1 MQESSYVL
9 MFLTWIKNVFKS
21 SAIYKII
28 SDIMEKIS
36 KVYGESRFKKLLC
49 GKGDIEDY
57 SESSWFYKIIK
68 TVLKPVF
75 FVLKK
80 AADFSEKSF
89 FFETFRSFCRK
100 SLIID
105 NVFDIPFVCFLIFVV
120 PHDMWNNMYALLAA
134 FVIFFMAAFKRAQS
148 RDENIKVWLLVFM
161 FFMCCAFACV
171 TSYGRSDSIRV
182 FMFFVSAFVLCVGIY
197 MYISDKEKLD
207 KFIKWMFA
215 AVFVTA
221 VIAFVQR
228 AMGIEADELLADMEL
243 NAGMPGRA
251 FSTMGNPNNYAE
263 FLMLFLPFAFAYAVT
278 RKNVLLRV
286 CLMGGVMV
294 SIGALILTY
303 SRSGWIAFAF
313 ALVVYVMLYNKKLLP
328 VLVILAIAAVPFL
341 PQSVLNRILTIG
353 NMKDT
358 SSAYRINIW
367 TGCLKMI
374 KDYWITGVGLGSAGF
389 MTIYPKYSIVNSATA
404 PHSHM
409 QFMEMLLELGIVG
422 FLVYVCFIFVI
433 LRRTFKYSHCS
444 DSLIKNSVIAAAS
457 AMSGIILIGFFEY
470 CWFYPRVMFAFFVCV
485 GVGMAAVRLAKSE
498 RNEKDEKNG
507 IQQ

>member
-1 MQESSYVL
+1 
-9 MFLTWIKNVFKS
+9 
-21 SAIYKII
+21 
-28 SDIMEKIS
+28 
-36 KVYGESRFKKLLC
+36 
-49 GKGDIEDY
+49 
-57 SESSWFYKIIK
+57 
-68 TVLKPVF
+68 
-75 FVLKK
+75 
-80 AADFSEKSF
+80 
-89 FFETFRSFCRK
+89 
-100 SLIID
+100 
-105 NVFDIPFVCFLIFVV
+105 
-120 PHDMWNNMYALLAA
+120 
-134 FVIFFMAAFKRAQS
+134 
-148 RDENIKVWLLVFM
+148 
-161 FFMCCAFACV
+161 
-171 TSYGRSDSIRV
+171 
-182 FMFFVSAFVLCVGIY
+182 
-197 MYISDKEKLD
+197 
-207 KFIKWMFA
+207 
-215 AVFVTA
+215 
-221 VIAFVQR
+221 
-228 AMGIEADELLADMEL
+228 
-243 NAGMPGRA
+243 
-251 FSTMGNPNNYAE
+251 
-263 FLMLFLPFAFAYAVT
+263 
-278 RKNVLLRV
+278 
-286 CLMGGVMV
+286 MV